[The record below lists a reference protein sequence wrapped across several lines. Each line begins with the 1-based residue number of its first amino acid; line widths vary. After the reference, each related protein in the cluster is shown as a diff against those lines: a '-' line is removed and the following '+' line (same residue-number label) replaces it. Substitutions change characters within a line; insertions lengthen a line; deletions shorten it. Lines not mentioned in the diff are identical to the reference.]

1 MPIKGVEREGK
12 TERNANKEGFIMNV
26 DLIEVYF
33 QGITT
38 GMFFF
43 SERDVV
49 DYLADKP
56 HYATHPEDYEFI
68 RRTFNPDPSDPDL
81 DGYVPDATK

>member
-1 MPIKGVEREGK
+1 
-12 TERNANKEGFIMNV
+12 MNV

-43 SERDVV
+43 SEREVV
-49 DYLADKP
+49 EYLAGTP
-56 HYATHPEDYEFI
+56 HYETHPEDYEFV
-68 RRTFNPDPSDPDL
+68 RRTFNLDPSDPDL
-81 DGYVPDATK
+81 DGYVPDVAK